1 MTELSALN
9 VRITGDAG
17 DLKAAVSTATSELNK
32 VGVAAGKA
40 NTATSGLSSGLANT
54 ASAAG
59 NSSHAL
65 RGITQQLSQV
75 GQQTMAT
82 GNFMQALAIQLPD
95 IGLAFG
101 TVGTAAGLLAGIALP
116 MVMSALSGT
125 SLSAKDVQESVD
137 GLSDSVSA
145 YIDAANAAQM
155 PTSELTAKY
164 GELADSARA
173 AMQATAEFEL
183 VNAIQATDTA
193 IQNVISTMGYFQEF
207 TRIGTGGVI
216 DTVFRLNDTF
226 GMTNDQAAALSA
238 ALKALGEAGD
248 LEGQVVAAEQLMQ
261 ALMASYGSV
270 NAMPGPLQTVYG
282 QMASIVSQ
290 GTLLV
295 AKTNE
300 SETAAQQLSTAMDAV
315 IAKYAMSR
323 TIAGQLAQATLDAAK
338 NAATLAQ
345 MQLADKGMVY
355 GKVGARGDPRNM
367 TPEGASPF
375 VYGGPNLDAFNNP
388 IAGRAGAGGG
398 GGADPIQGQL
408 EALQESLMSQEQLE
422 TESFTRRQETLNSA
436 LQQRLLSQEEHARLM
451 EQVEKTH
458 QFAMTK
464 ATNDGVQTTL
474 GHLGQLFQG
483 SKKIGAAIALANSWV
498 AFTEV
503 LKDPAYIG
511 RPFARFAAAGAA
523 LSSGLNAVRSIKS
536 ASPGAAA
543 GASAGAGA
551 AAGAAA
557 GMAGGGMAGGG
568 AAAAPQ
574 QTSNVSLQ
582 LVGGD
587 LFSRDQVI
595 RLINSIN
602 EATADGARISLR

>member
-9 VRITGDAG
+9 VKITGDAG
-17 DLKAAVSTATSELNK
+17 DLKAAVSTATGELNK
-32 VGVAAGKA
+32 VASAAGKA
-40 NTATSGLSSGLANT
+40 NTATAGLSTGLANT
-54 ASAAG
+54 TKSANFNA
-59 NSSHAL
+59 HAL
-65 RGITQQLSQV
+65 RGVTQQLSQV

-82 GNFMQALAIQLPD
+82 GNFVQALAIQLPD

-116 MVMSALSGT
+116 MVISALSGT
-125 SLSAKDVQESVD
+125 SLSAKDVQDSVD
-137 GLSDSVSA
+137 NLSDSVSA
-145 YIDAANAAQM
+145 YIKAADAAKV
-155 PTSELTAKY
+155 PTSELAAKY

-173 AMQATAEFEL
+173 AAQATAEFEL
-183 VNAIQATDTA
+183 VKAIQATDAA
-193 IQNVISTMGYFQEF
+193 IQNVIESMGYFQEF
-207 TRIGTGGVI
+207 SRIGTGGVI

-226 GMTNDQAAALSA
+226 GMTNQQVNAVSA
-238 ALKALGEAGD
+238 ALKALGQAGD
-248 LEGQVVAAEQLMQ
+248 LEAQVAAAEELMR
-261 ALMASYGSV
+261 ALMDAYGSV

-282 QMASIVSQ
+282 QMAGIVAQ
-290 GTLLV
+290 GALLV

-315 IAKYAMSR
+315 IAKYSMSR

-355 GKVGARGDPRNM
+355 GKVGARGDPRRIEA
-367 TPEGASPF
+367 TGGAKPF

-388 IAGRAGAGGG
+388 IADKKGGAGA
-398 GGADPIQGQL
+398 ANRL
-408 EALQESLMSQEQLE
+408 ESELETLQQSLMSQEQLE
-422 TESFTRRQETLNSA
+422 MESFARRQETLNSA

-464 ATNDGVQTTL
+464 ATNDGVQSTL
-474 GHLGQLFQG
+474 GHLAQLFQG

-511 RPFARFAAAGAA
+511 RPWARIAAAGAA

-536 ASPGAAA
+536 AQPGSAASGGAAS
-543 GASAGAGA
+543 GGAGA
-551 AAGAAA
+551 A
-557 GMAGGGMAGGG
+557 GGMA
-568 AAAAPQ
+568 AMTPP

-587 LFSRDQVI
+587 LFSRDQVL

-602 EATADGARISLR
+602 EATADGARITLR

>member
-1 MTELSALN
+1 MTELAALN
-9 VRITGDAG
+9 VKITGDAG
-17 DLKAAVSTATSELNK
+17 DLKAAVSTATGELNK
-32 VGVAAGKA
+32 VAAAAGKA
-40 NTATSGLSSGLANT
+40 NTASAGLSSGLANT
-54 ASAAG
+54 TKAAG
-59 NSSHAL
+59 SNAHAL

-101 TVGTAAGLLAGIALP
+101 AVGTAAGLLAGIALP
-116 MVMSALSGT
+116 MLASAFSSTADQAKPLVT
-125 SLSAKDVQESVD
+125 SVE
-137 GLSDSVSA
+137 GLQDSVSN
-145 YIDAANAAQM
+145 YIEAANAAKV
-155 PTSELTAKY
+155 PTSELAAEYGNLAVQAKAALTAIADVALVDAIIAAETAVQAVIDSLLNVQTLSNKMQVY
-164 GELADSARA
+164 ILADSFGLAKQEAQGLRDA
-173 AMQATAEFEL
+173 LVDLTNAEGLQAQAE
-183 VNAIQATDTA
+183 
-193 IQNVISTMGYFQEF
+193 
-207 TRIGTGGVI
+207 
-216 DTVFRLNDTF
+216 
-226 GMTNDQAAALSA
+226 AAAEVQRQLLA
-238 ALKALGEAGD
+238 AF
-248 LEGQVVAAEQLMQ
+248 
-261 ALMASYGSV
+261 GSV
-270 NAMPGPLQTVYG
+270 EAMPGPLQRAYAA
-282 QMASIVSQ
+282 MASIVIEAGKVVTETTS
-290 GTLLV
+290 
-295 AKTNE
+295 
-300 SETAAQQLSTAMDAV
+300 SETAAAQLATAMDAV

-345 MQLADKGMVY
+345 MQLADRGMVY
-355 GKVGARGDPRNM
+355 GKVGARGDPSKIAAGG
-367 TPEGASPF
+367 GASPF
-375 VYGGPNLDAFNNP
+375 VYGGPTLDAFNNP
-388 IAGRAGAGGG
+388 IANGGGG
-398 GGADPIQGQL
+398 GGANQIQSQL

-422 TESFTRRQETLNSA
+422 AESFARRQEMLNSA

-458 QFAMTK
+458 QFSMTK

-483 SKKIGAAIALANSWV
+483 SKKIGAAIALTNSWL

-536 ASPGAAA
+536 GSSSG
-543 GASAGAGA
+543 SAGAGA
-551 AAGAAA
+551 GSA
-557 GMAGGGMAGGG
+557 AGGG
-568 AAAAPQ
+568 AGAAPQ
-574 QTSNVSLQ
+574 QTSNISLQ

-602 EATADGARISLR
+602 EATADGARIALR

>member
-9 VRITGDAG
+9 VKITGDAG
-17 DLKAAVSTATSELNK
+17 DLKAAVSTATGELNK
-32 VGVAAGKA
+32 VAAAAGKA
-40 NTATSGLSSGLANT
+40 NTASAGLSSGLANT
-54 ASAAG
+54 TKAAG
-59 NSSHAL
+59 SNAHAL

-101 TVGTAAGLLAGIALP
+101 AVGTAAGLLAGIALP
-116 MVMSALSGT
+116 MLASAFSSTADQTKPLVT
-125 SLSAKDVQESVD
+125 SVE
-137 GLSDSVSA
+137 GLQDSVSN
-145 YIDAANAAQM
+145 YIEAANAAKL
-155 PTSELTAKY
+155 PTSELAAEYGNLAVQAKAALTAIADVALVDAITAADAAVQTIIDSLINIQTFSNKMQVSV
-164 GELADSARA
+164 LADDFGLAREE
-173 AMQATAEFEL
+173 AEGLRDAL
-183 VNAIQATDTA
+183 VNLRNAEGLQAQA
-193 IQNVISTMGYFQEF
+193 E
-207 TRIGTGGVI
+207 
-216 DTVFRLNDTF
+216 
-226 GMTNDQAAALSA
+226 AAAEVQRQLLA
-238 ALKALGEAGD
+238 AF
-248 LEGQVVAAEQLMQ
+248 
-261 ALMASYGSV
+261 GSV
-270 NAMPGPLQTVYG
+270 EAMPGPLQRAYG
-282 QMASIVSQ
+282 AMASIVIEAGKVVTETTS
-290 GTLLV
+290 
-295 AKTNE
+295 A
-300 SETAAQQLSTAMDAV
+300 ETAAEQLATQMDAV
-315 IAKYAMSR
+315 IAKYATSR

-345 MQLADKGMVY
+345 MQLADRGMLY
-355 GKVGARGDPRNM
+355 GKVGARGDPRKT
-367 TPEGASPF
+367 TPAGASPF

-388 IAGRAGAGGG
+388 VAGR
-398 GGADPIQGQL
+398 GGAANPIQGQL

-422 TESFTRRQETLNSA
+422 ADSFARRQETLNAA
-436 LQQRLLSQEEHARLM
+436 LQQRLISQQEHAALM

-511 RPFARFAAAGAA
+511 RPWARIAAAGAA
-523 LSSGLNAVRSIKS
+523 LSSGLNAVRNIKS
-536 ASPGAAA
+536 AQPG
-543 GASAGAGA
+543 GSASGGAG
-551 AAGAAA
+551 GGA
-557 GMAGGGMAGGG
+557 GMAGGAN
-568 AAAAPQ
+568 AAPQ
-574 QTSNVSLQ
+574 QTSNISLQ

-587 LFSRDQVI
+587 LFSRDQVL

>member
-40 NTATSGLSSGLANT
+40 NTATAGLSSGLANT

-65 RGITQQLSQV
+65 RGISQQLSQV

-101 TVGTAAGLLAGIALP
+101 TVGTAVGLLAGIALP
-116 MVMSALSGT
+116 MLASAFSSTADQAKPLVT
-125 SLSAKDVQESVD
+125 SVENLQ
-137 GLSDSVSA
+137 DSVSN
-145 YIDAANAAQM
+145 YIEAASAAKV
-155 PTSELTAKY
+155 PTSELAAEYGNLAVQAKAALTAIADVALVDAIIAADTAVQTVIDSLLNVQTLSNKMQVY
-164 GELADSARA
+164 ILADSFGLAKQEAQGLRDA
-173 AMQATAEFEL
+173 LVDLTNAEGLQAQAE
-183 VNAIQATDTA
+183 
-193 IQNVISTMGYFQEF
+193 
-207 TRIGTGGVI
+207 
-216 DTVFRLNDTF
+216 
-226 GMTNDQAAALSA
+226 AAAEVQRQLLA
-238 ALKALGEAGD
+238 AF
-248 LEGQVVAAEQLMQ
+248 
-261 ALMASYGSV
+261 GSV
-270 NAMPGPLQTVYG
+270 EAMPGPLQRAYSA
-282 QMASIVSQ
+282 MASIVIEA
-290 GTLLV
+290 GKVVT
-295 AKTNE
+295 
-300 SETAAQQLSTAMDAV
+300 ETTSAEIAAAQLSTQMDAV
-315 IAKYAMSR
+315 IAKYSMTR

-355 GKVGARGDPRNM
+355 GKAGARGDPRRIA
-367 TPEGASPF
+367 EGAGASPF

-388 IAGRAGAGGG
+388 VAGRGAN
-398 GGADPIQGQL
+398 QLKGQL

-422 TESFTRRQETLNSA
+422 ADSFARRQEMLNSA

-511 RPFARFAAAGAA
+511 RPWARIAAAGAA
-523 LSSGLNAVRSIKS
+523 LSSGLNAVRNIKS
-536 ASPGAAA
+536 AQPG
-543 GASAGAGA
+543 GSASGGAG
-551 AAGAAA
+551 GGA
-557 GMAGGGMAGGG
+557 GMAGGAS
-568 AAAAPQ
+568 AAPQ
-574 QTSNVSLQ
+574 QTSNISLQ

-587 LFSRDQVI
+587 LFSRDQVL